1 VTIEE
6 KCRLQR
12 LRGIDGIKGLSILA
26 ILGYHLF
33 GKWLPGGFVGIEI
46 FFTIAGF
53 LTARSLLIRINS
65 SGSVS
70 AGRYY
75 VKRARRIVPATWFMA
90 VFVVSLA
97 WVVEAGDALVG
108 VKDQLISIATF
119 TYNWHDIAV
128 GADYFAATGPEM
140 FKHLWF
146 ISLLVQFYVVAP
158 LVVWFFARYWSRT
171 RAAIG
176 IFVLA
181 FGSALAMGLLY
192 RPDGDPTRVYFGS
205 DTHCFGLLVGVALAF
220 MLDGTTGARGDDGSD
235 SFASHRFRYVMAGM
249 VGAASLAGIAY
260 LMIFVIRQDSTA
272 FRGGLL
278 LVALLTALT
287 IVGCVVPGSFLG
299 FLLEWRPLAAL
310 GKYSFGIYLW
320 HWPLA
325 TLILFLVPVWRS
337 PDNPSSGLLTL
348 VLTAV
353 MTAISYICIE
363 HPIAQRG
370 FFRSLVPARDGKG
383 GGWATWAAAILLV
396 ALAVAGTVRGVQSA
410 PQATL
415 TQMLLQQNQ
424 ERAHRGEGGLPPAGS
439 APKAPHAG
447 SRANDA
453 IKAAPPAPVRDMPVG
468 AQITAI
474 GDSVMLAAQ
483 PALEKEFDGISVDA
497 HVSRSIMAAP
507 ALLSEQLQKRSL
519 REYVLIGLGTNS
531 EVTTDQLSELMKQ
544 CGPGRV
550 LVLINAHA
558 QRSWI
563 PPTNAVLAKFASQH
577 SDQVVLVD
585 WNAKASANESSLYS
599 DGIHPTPDKG
609 AQLYASA
616 IHDALEAWVKKH

>member
-1 VTIEE
+1 M
-6 KCRLQR
+6 QR

-33 GKWLPGGFVGIEI
+33 GKWLPGGFVGIEV
-46 FFTIAGF
+46 FFTVAGF
-53 LTARSLLIRINS
+53 LTARSLLIHFNS
-65 SGSVS
+65 SGSVG

-75 VKRARRIVPATWFMA
+75 VKRARRVVPATWFMA
-90 VFVVSLA
+90 AFVVALA

-108 VKDQLISIATF
+108 VGNQLISIATF

-128 GADYFAATGPEM
+128 GVDYFAATGPEM

-158 LVVWFFARYWSRT
+158 VIVWFFAKYWSRL
-171 RAAIG
+171 RAAVG
-176 IFVLA
+176 ILVLA
-181 FGSALAMGLLY
+181 FGSALAMGFFY
-192 RPDGDPTRVYFGS
+192 RPNTDPTRVYFGT

-220 MLDGTTGARGDDGSD
+220 MLDGATGTRGDDGSD
-235 SFASHRFRYVMAGM
+235 LFASHRFRYLMASVIG
-249 VGAASLAGIAY
+249 VASLAGIAY
-260 LMIFVIRQDSTA
+260 LMISVIRQDSTA

-320 HWPLA
+320 HWPLVS
-325 TLILFLVPVWRS
+325 LILFLIPPWRS
-337 PDNPSSGLLTL
+337 DDNPSSGLLTL
-348 VLTAV
+348 ALTSV
-353 MTAISYICIE
+353 MTAVSYLCIE
-363 HPIAQRG
+363 HPIAKNG
-370 FFRSLVPARDGKG
+370 FLRSFAPPKG
-383 GGWATWAAAILLV
+383 AKGSGWATYGAAVLLIV
-396 ALAVAGTVRGVQSA
+396 LAVVGTVRGVQSA
-410 PQATL
+410 PRATL

-424 ERAHRGEGGLPPAGS
+424 RHAHGGGPPPPQGG
-439 APKAPHAG
+439 PKAPRSDSSAT
-447 SRANDA
+447 DA
-453 IKAAPPAPVRDMPVG
+453 IKGAPPAPVRDMPTG
-468 AQITAI
+468 NQITAI

-497 HVSRSIMAAP
+497 QVSRSIMVAP
-507 ALLSEQLQKRSL
+507 ALLSEQLEKRSL

-531 EVTTDQLSELMKQ
+531 EVTTDQLSQLMKQ

-616 IHDALEAWVKKH
+616 VHDALDAWVKKH